1 MLVSEK
7 NPPNDYAAF
16 VDSPTEGVTSFR
28 SANPS
33 QGDGQ
38 QWIGQALAIGRQ
50 PLWIHRFARYKLPSS
65 FGFGGAHSM
74 QFLAT
79 RIRNQAFQHGGQPV
93 ARHILQKLDRLFWI
107 RTRPAADVDV
117 HGIHDPAVDLRPFQ
131 PRPHSGTY
139 CALRLNPD
147 RAEQFFTLYHPDYR
161 VLIGYIFPAANTPWL
176 ADWQENQSS
185 TVLPWNGQVVARGIE
200 FGTSPFAEGLRK
212 SVERGS
218 LLGAPAYRW
227 IGARQRLGMEFTL
240 FLTEIS
246 QGFAGVKDARTEHG
260 VPILTPR

>member
-1 MLVSEK
+1 MEHATFGPPFAEPGKTMLDAS
-7 NPPNDYAAF
+7 
-16 VDSPTEGVTSFR
+16 VT
-28 SANPS
+28 
-33 QGDGQ
+33 
-38 QWIGQALAIGRQ
+38 
-50 PLWIHRFARYKLPSS
+50 
-65 FGFGGAHSM
+65 
-74 QFLAT
+74 
-79 RIRNQAFQHGGQPV
+79 GGQVGPGR
-93 ARHILQKLDRLFWI
+93 AGAGSLQ
-107 RTRPAADVDV
+107 PGSAVDWPRGV
-117 HGIHDPAVDLRPFQ
+117 DFNGATVDLRPFQ

-139 CALRLNPD
+139 YALRLNPD

-161 VLIGYIFPAANTPWL
+161 VLIGYLFSAANTPWL

-227 IGARQRLGMEFTL
+227 IGARQRLGTEFTV
-240 FLTEIS
+240 FLTEIP
-246 QGFAGVKDARTEHG
+246 QGFAGVKDARMEHG